1 MVSDNTAS
9 GGTAFTVSIDLKGQG
24 VTTGISAHD
33 RSQTIKAAVDRAS
46 SPEDFARPG
55 HIFPLCARANG
66 VLERRGQ
73 TEAAVDLAKL
83 AGLSPA
89 GVICEIVNDDGT
101 MARVPDLIK
110 FCKKHDLLMIT
121 VDALAQYRLEMEFEE
136 SLSGILDFLP
146 GSLRQRVTNF
156 DSSSEDAGL
165 HAPYMELVG

>member
-24 VTTGISAHD
+24 VTTGISAYD
-33 RSQTIKAAVDRAS
+33 RSQTIKAAVDQAS
-46 SPEDFARPG
+46 CAENFARPG
-55 HIFPLCARANG
+55 HIFPLCARDEG
-66 VLERRGQ
+66 VLKRRGQ

-83 AGLSPA
+83 AGLAPA

-121 VDALAQYRLEMEFEE
+121 VDALAQYRLEMEYEE
-136 SLSGILDFLP
+136 SLDEILDFLP
-146 GSLRQRVTNF
+146 VPLRDRV
-156 DSSSEDAGL
+156 A
-165 HAPYMELVG
+165 ELDYVVR